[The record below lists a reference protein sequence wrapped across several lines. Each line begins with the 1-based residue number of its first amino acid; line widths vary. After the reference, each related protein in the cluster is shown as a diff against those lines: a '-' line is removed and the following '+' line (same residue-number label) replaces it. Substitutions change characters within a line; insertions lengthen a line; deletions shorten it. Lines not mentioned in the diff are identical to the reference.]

1 MKNLTK
7 KLILTSLMALMAF
20 SSAFGQN
27 GTLRAKFVKSN
38 NGNPVTDATF
48 RARNTANTYYTSV
61 LTPDPQG
68 ETQWSVPPGD
78 YIVYLVAG
86 NYSSIQSSVVTV
98 SAGQTNSYFIDN
110 PLVVVPHGTIQA
122 RFLKSTD
129 NSPVT
134 DAQFRASNSA
144 IGYYSAA
151 KTPTAQGDIEW
162 KVPPG
167 NYQVSLYSGSYS
179 SASVSITVVSEQI
192 NSNITSSPMLLTPLA
207 GLHAKLIKSTDLS
220 NVANYTFSIRKDAN
234 THVKYVTTNANGE
247 FSTTLNPGFY
257 WLDITNEYVTQKVGD
272 FEVLPN
278 QVNETYYNTPI
289 VVTPKAKLKAKFINS
304 VTQLPVSGI
313 TVLPVNAT
321 TGIITYANTLDANGT
336 AEWSLDPGNY
346 YIKWHTGPYAQ
357 FQTATVQLTAGNT
370 NSLLFDSPTALVP
383 LSTLRAKFIK
393 GSDGSPITDASFRA
407 VNTTTG
413 DYSIASTPNSQG
425 EIEWTVNSGNCYIQL
440 YSGNY
445 VTYNSPSMYI
455 SPGTINTAFVD
466 TPRVLTPLGVKA
478 HFVNSNNTAV
488 ISGKTVKITDGSNN
502 TVATQNTN
510 ANGDVLIQLAPG
522 SYTMKAFDND
532 VNYQTQNIPIT
543 ITSSALLDK
552 GTINMAQNVFALSFD
567 GVGDYVDAGNDAS
580 LGTVTSAITIET
592 WILRKTGGSNSQ
604 HVISKGGGWGNTGFN
619 LHFYSTGGEPNM
631 LRFEVRGSG
640 ALIWD
645 FYNVV
650 TNIGYDQWHHLAVV
664 WDKNTM
670 PAPKVIIDG
679 TLVYNASGDYTGTIN
694 ASSYNLFIGRNSG
707 INGGDFKGNLDEVRL
722 WNVARTQAEI
732 QASMSTHLS
741 GSESGLLAYYKTDE
755 GTGSLINDIAGAN
768 SQGALMGNTSWLSTT
783 FPHISGT
790 MTKIL
795 AGIFYESAYTDTTG
809 EMKKDLSTI
818 PMEFGLES
826 NFPNPFNPTTTLRYA
841 LKEDVRVSLKV
852 YNLLGQEVRN
862 LVNEYQSAGF
872 KNVLWDGKNNQG
884 KQVPSGVYIYRLEAG
899 SFKMSKKMNLIK

>member
-1 MKNLTK
+1 
-7 KLILTSLMALMAF
+7 MALMAF

-27 GTLRAKFVKSN
+27 GTLRAKFVKSTD
-38 NGNPVTDATF
+38 GSPVTDATF
-48 RARNTANTYYTSV
+48 SAVLASNNQSYGVRTPNAQGEMEWSLPPGNYYVKRQTGNYVATNSVTVTLLAGETNSTLVTNPTS
-61 LTPDPQG
+61 LTP
-68 ETQWSVPPGD
+68 
-78 YIVYLVAG
+78 LA
-86 NYSSIQSSVVTV
+86 
-98 SAGQTNSYFIDN
+98 
-110 PLVVVPHGTIQA
+110 
-122 RFLKSTD
+122 FLRAKFVKSTD
-129 NSPVT
+129 GTPVT
-134 DAQFRASNSA
+134 DATFTAVLTSNNQNQ
-144 IGYYSAA
+144 GTR
-151 KTPTAQGDIEW
+151 TPNAQGEMEW
-162 KVPPG
+162 ALPPG
-167 NYQVSLYSGSYS
+167 NYYVK
-179 SASVSITVVSEQI
+179 
-192 NSNITSSPMLLTPLA
+192 LLTGYYVATNSVTVTLVAGETNSSLVTNPTSLTPSTILRAKFVKTTDGTPVTDATFTAVSTSNNQNQGTRTPNSQGEMEWVLA
-207 GLHAKLIKSTDLS
+207 PGNYYVKLLTG
-220 NVANYTFSIRKDAN
+220 NYVAAN
-234 THVKYVTTNANGE
+234 SVTVTLANGE
-247 FSTTLNPGFY
+247 TNSTLVTNP
-257 WLDITNEYVTQKVGD
+257 TQ
-272 FEVLPN
+272 
-278 QVNETYYNTPI
+278 I
-289 VVTPKAKLKAKFINS
+289 VPKSIIRAKFINS
-304 VTQLPVSGI
+304 
-313 TVLPVNAT
+313 
-321 TGIITYANTLDANGT
+321 
-336 AEWSLDPGNY
+336 
-346 YIKWHTGPYAQ
+346 H
-357 FQTATVQLTAGNT
+357 
-370 NSLLFDSPTALVP
+370 
-383 LSTLRAKFIK
+383 
-393 GSDGSPITDASFRA
+393 DGSPITDATFRFFDQ
-407 VNTTTG
+407 N
-413 DYSIASTPNSQG
+413 
-425 EIEWTVNSGNCYIQL
+425 
-440 YSGNY
+440 GNY
-445 VTYNSPSMYI
+445 YTAQTPDANGIIESMVSPANFRVQLHSGLYVAYTSGSI
-455 SPGTINTAFVD
+455 TVEPGTTNTAFVD
-466 TPRVLTPLGVKA
+466 TARVLTPLGVKA